1 MDRQRIVFIG
11 GGNMARSLIGGLI
24 ADGYPADAI
33 AVTDPDPQCR
43 TTVNERFGV
52 AVTEDNRAAVS
63 DADVVVVAVK
73 PQAVREVI
81 GGVAEVLAPRQ
92 PLVVSVAAGVRQSDI
107 GHWLGYTGPIVR
119 CMPNTP
125 ALLQNGITALY
136 ANPQVSEAQHNAAES
151 LLRAV
156 GTVIWL
162 DDEGLMDTVT
172 AISGS
177 GPAYFFLLM
186 EALEKAATAR
196 GLASEQARLLAIETA
211 LGAARM
217 ALESD
222 DAPATLRANVTSKGG
237 TTAAA
242 LEAFERGGF
251 ADLVD
256 QAVGAASDRAGELG
270 RMLGSADS

>member
-1 MDRQRIVFIG
+1 MERQRIVFIG

-24 ADGYPADAI
+24 ADGYPADSI
-33 AVTDPDPQCR
+33 SVTDPDAQTR
-43 TTVNERFGV
+43 SSLSERFGI
-52 AVTEDNRAAVS
+52 AATEDNRAAVAG
-63 DADVVVVAVK
+63 ADIVVLAVK
-73 PQAVREVI
+73 PQMVREVV
-81 GGVAEVLAPRQ
+81 GGVAEPLAERR
-92 PLVVSVAAGVRQSDI
+92 PLVVSVAAGVRVPDI
-107 GHWLGYTGPIVR
+107 ARWLGQAGPIVR

-125 ALLQNGITALY
+125 ALLQSGVTALY
-136 ANPQVSEAQHNAAES
+136 ASAEADEDQRGAAES
-151 LLRAV
+151 ILRAV

-186 EALEKAATAR
+186 ELLEKAAVTR
-196 GLASEQARLLAIETA
+196 GMPADSARLLAIETA

-242 LEAFERGGF
+242 LDAFEEGDF
-251 ADLVD
+251 AGLVD
-256 QAVGAASDRAGELG
+256 RAVGAAHDRAAELG
-270 RMLGSADS
+270 RVLGAE

>member
-1 MDRQRIVFIG
+1 MDRQRIAFIG

-24 ADGYPADAI
+24 ADGYPADGI
-33 AVTDPDPQCR
+33 VVTDPDPQCR
-43 TTVNERFGV
+43 AAVTERFSV
-52 AVTEDNRAAVS
+52 AANEDNRATVS
-63 DADVVVVAVK
+63 DADIVVVAVK
-73 PQAVREVI
+73 PPRVQEVV
-81 GGVAEVLAPRQ
+81 GGVSDVLAPRH
-92 PLVVSVAAGVRQSDI
+92 PLVVSVAAGVRAADI
-107 GHWLGYTGPIVR
+107 GRWLGYTGPIVR

-125 ALLQNGITALY
+125 ALLQSGVTALY
-136 ANPQVSEAQHNAAES
+136 ANAQVTEAQHDAAES

-162 DDEGLMDTVT
+162 DDEALMDTVT

-186 EALEKAATAR
+186 EALEKAAVAR
-196 GLASEQARLLAIETA
+196 GLETEQARLLAIETA

-222 DAPATLRANVTSKGG
+222 DDPATLRANVTSKGG

-256 QAVGAASDRAGELG
+256 QAVGAASDRAKELG
-270 RMLGSADS
+270 RMLGSADP